1 MTARSWRSGRY
12 AALLIFG
19 TNGPLSPV
27 GAIQSTD
34 VADPAAEQCIVYRDN
49 GAGGYRLNNQ
59 CDYRI
64 SVAWC
69 IEATDGSNGC
79 NLPERWQNA
88 TLERQAELPGDYS
101 GLQVISLFACRTPAV
116 VKFETPAM
124 GRCVGGAAVIPLLP
138 VASLKNPS
146 AIITASDYPHGVSH
160 EGTTRFELQVDATG
174 RPAACAITIS
184 AGHEALDKATCT
196 AFMRRA
202 RFTPAKDSAG
212 LTVAGRYRGSVTWKA
227 P

>member
-1 MTARSWRSGRY
+1 M
-12 AALLIFG
+12 G
-19 TNGPLSPV
+19 TTGPVSP
-27 GAIQSTD
+27 AWSMQSSDGT
-34 VADPAAEQCIVYRDN
+34 DPAAEQCIGYRDN

-79 NLPERWQNA
+79 IRQESWQNA
-88 TLERQAELPGDYS
+88 TLDRQAELPGDYF

-116 VKFETPAM
+116 VKFETPSM
-124 GRCVGGAAVIPLLP
+124 GRCEGGVGTIPLLL
-138 VASLKNPS
+138 ASSLKNPS
-146 AIITASDYPHGVSH
+146 AIITASDYPRGVSH
-160 EGTTRFELQVDATG
+160 EGTTRFELQVDAAG
-174 RPAACAITIS
+174 RPTACAITIS
-184 AGHEALDKATCT
+184 AGHDALDKASCT

-212 LTVAGRYRGSVTWKA
+212 QAVAGRYRGSVTWKA